1 MWALIAAGLALAA
14 PPPRDELG
22 RVRTA
27 AGLAGPDWGIWG
39 DLSLNAAQRVALRGG
54 AALAFDGPATAYG
67 LLELTAGP
75 YWLQPFVAGGGA
87 LQAPPLDWSAP
98 SLGWRVE
105 AGGMVLIRWGAGL
118 RLSAVTDGRALQALG
133 GGYLEW

>member
-14 PPPRDELG
+14 PPPRDEVG

-27 AGLAGPDWGIWG
+27 AGLAAPGWGLWG
-39 DLSLNAAQRVALRGG
+39 DASVNAGQRVALRGG
-54 AALAFDGPATAYG
+54 AELAFGGPAAAYG

-75 YWLQPFVAGGGA
+75 YWLQPLLAGGA
-87 LQAPPLDWSAP
+87 TLPLPPPDWRAPIP
-98 SLGWRVE
+98 GWRVE
-105 AGGMVLIRWGAGL
+105 AGGLILIRWGAGL
-118 RLSAVTDGRALQALG
+118 RLTAVTDGRALQGRA